1 MALFAKKLGVD
12 LGTVNVLIYENGQ
25 IVLQEPSLVALMVE
39 EQRIVDFGQPA
50 REMIGRVDDE
60 DIQIIRPLQN
70 GVIADYEVTEAMLEY
85 FIGKVAGRIR
95 LFRPTLMVSVPW
107 GVTSVEKRAVHEAAL
122 AAGAREVFLIWEP
135 LAAAIGA
142 GLPVGTPAG
151 DMVVNIGGGI
161 TEAAVITMNNIIR
174 AESGRTGGIRQDE
187 AIMSYVRRKFNLAIG
202 QQTAESAKIQVGA
215 AVNLAEQLTMDVQG
229 REISSGLPRTVTITT
244 GEIVEALTEPL
255 AQIAS
260 VVKAVLSNTPPELAS
275 DIIDRGIVL
284 TGGGALLRGID
295 EYLTGYFA
303 PYHRKTI
310 ITKRKR
316 LISVTQVVGHMLQ
329 VDYGVDILHNHA
341 VRHID
346 TNRRIIQNGTH
357 TGLHQFVG
365 NVLGVFGGD
374 CQHCDLT
381 GILAHNFFHIGKWQ
395 DFETANLIADF
406 MGVSIKQPRYAK
418 TALGKATII

>member
-12 LGTVNVLIYENGQ
+12 LGTVNILIWDNGQ
-25 IVLQEPSLVALMVE
+25 IVLQEPSLVAFMVE
-39 EQRIVDFGQPA
+39 QEMIVEYGQPA
-50 REMIGRVDDE
+50 REMIGRVDEE

-70 GVIADYEVTEAMLEY
+70 GVIADYEVTQAMLEY
-85 FIGKVAGRIR
+85 FIGKIAGRIR

-187 AIMSYVRRKFNLAIG
+187 AIMSYVRRKYNLAIG
-202 QQTAESAKIQVGA
+202 QQTAESVKIQVGA
-215 AVNLAEQLTMDVQG
+215 AVNQPEELSMDVQG
-229 REISSGLPRTVTITT
+229 RDNVTGLPRTVSLST
-244 GEIVEALTEPL
+244 GEVVEALAEPL
-255 AQIAS
+255 VQIAT
-260 VVKAVLSNTPPELAS
+260 VVKSVLSNTPPELAS

-295 EYLTGYFA
+295 EYLT
-303 PYHRKTI
+303 RE
-310 ITKRKR
+310 TKVPVYRADNPI
-316 LISVTQVVGHMLQ
+316 ISVAVGAGRALS
-329 VDYGVDILHNHA
+329 DPAIL
-341 VRHID
+341 
-346 TNRRIIQNGTH
+346 RRIT
-357 TGLHQFVG
+357 
-365 NVLGVFGGD
+365 
-374 CQHCDLT
+374 
-381 GILAHNFFHIGKWQ
+381 
-395 DFETANLIADF
+395 ER
-406 MGVSIKQPRYAK
+406 PY
-418 TALGKATII
+418 

>member
-25 IVLQEPSLVALMVE
+25 IVLHEPSLVALMVE

-85 FIGKVAGRIR
+85 FIGKIAGRIR

-151 DMVVNIGGGI
+151 DMIVNIGGGI

-174 AESGRTGGIRQDE
+174 AESGRTGGIRIDE
-187 AIMSYVRRKFNLAIG
+187 AIMSYVRRKYNLGIG
-202 QQTAESAKIQVGA
+202 QQTAESVKIQVGA
-215 AVNLAEQLTMDVQG
+215 AVNQPEELTMDVQG
-229 REISSGLPRTVTITT
+229 RDNLTGLPRTVTITT
-244 GEIVEALTEPL
+244 GEVVEAIADTL
-255 AQIAS
+255 AQIAT
-260 VVKAVLSNTPPELAS
+260 VVKTVLSNTPPELAS

-295 EYLTGYFA
+295 DYLT
-303 PYHRKTI
+303 RE
-310 ITKRKR
+310 TKVPVYRADNPMIAVATGAGRALNDPAILRR
-316 LISVTQVVGHMLQ
+316 LT
-329 VDYGVDILHNHA
+329 
-341 VRHID
+341 
-346 TNRRIIQNGTH
+346 
-357 TGLHQFVG
+357 
-365 NVLGVFGGD
+365 
-374 CQHCDLT
+374 
-381 GILAHNFFHIGKWQ
+381 
-395 DFETANLIADF
+395 E
-406 MGVSIKQPRYAK
+406 KQY
-418 TALGKATII
+418 

>member
-12 LGTVNVLIYENGQ
+12 LGTVNILIYDNGQ
-25 IVLQEPSLVALMVE
+25 IVLQEPSLVAFMVE
-39 EQRIVDFGQPA
+39 QEMIVEYGQPA
-50 REMIGRVDDE
+50 REMIGRVDEE

-70 GVIADYEVTEAMLEY
+70 GVIADYEVTQAMLEY
-85 FIGKVAGRIR
+85 FIGKIAGRIR

-187 AIMSYVRRKFNLAIG
+187 AIMSYVRKKYNLGIG
-202 QQTAESAKIQVGA
+202 QQTAESVKIQVGA
-215 AVNLAEQLTMDVQG
+215 AVNQPEELTMDVQG
-229 REISSGLPRTVTITT
+229 RDNVTGLPRTISLST
-244 GEIVEALTEPL
+244 GEVVEALAEPL
-255 AQIAS
+255 AQIAT
-260 VVKAVLSNTPPELAS
+260 VVKTVLSHTPPELAS

-295 EYLTGYFA
+295 EFLT
-303 PYHRKTI
+303 RE
-310 ITKRKR
+310 TKVPVYRADNP
-316 LISVTQVVGHMLQ
+316 LIAVAVGAGRALN
-329 VDYGVDILHNHA
+329 DPAIL
-341 VRHID
+341 
-346 TNRRIIQNGTH
+346 RRIT
-357 TGLHQFVG
+357 
-365 NVLGVFGGD
+365 
-374 CQHCDLT
+374 
-381 GILAHNFFHIGKWQ
+381 
-395 DFETANLIADF
+395 ER
-406 MGVSIKQPRYAK
+406 PY
-418 TALGKATII
+418 